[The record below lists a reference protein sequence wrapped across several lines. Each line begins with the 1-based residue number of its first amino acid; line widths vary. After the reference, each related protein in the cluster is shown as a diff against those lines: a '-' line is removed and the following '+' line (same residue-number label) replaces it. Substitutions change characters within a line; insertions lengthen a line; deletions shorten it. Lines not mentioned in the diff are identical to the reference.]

1 MMFLLDAN
9 TFITPKNS
17 YYGFDLAPGFWT
29 WLERA
34 HTAGTVASVEAV
46 RQELCRGGD
55 ELATW
60 ASNHP
65 QLFLPPTPNVPQ
77 RIGELAQWTLTRQP
91 AYQQAAQD
99 EFLDDSADLLLV
111 AQAACMDATVVTFE
125 VPAPQTRKRVK
136 IPDAC
141 AALGTRCVD
150 LWECMRQTRPRL
162 TLDLMP

>member
-1 MMFLLDAN
+1 M
-9 TFITPKNS
+9 
-17 YYGFDLAPGFWT
+17 
-29 WLERA
+29 
-34 HTAGTVASVEAV
+34 
-46 RQELCRGGD
+46 
-55 ELATW
+55 
-60 ASNHP
+60 
-65 QLFLPPTPNVPQ
+65 PQ

-125 VPAPQTRKRVK
+125 VPAPQARKRVK

-141 AALGTRCVD
+141 AALETRCVD

-162 TLDLMP
+162 TLDLVP